1 MFNSYKFIF
10 LLIANVL
17 YCKTFASGDNYAI
30 GSVQSAIIISAA
42 SISNVFSA
50 GNNQAATAFIEKP
63 SVGIFYGNSF
73 FLKGLNDFA
82 FVGAFPIKKAGTI
95 GVSINYLGYNAY
107 NDKKIGLSY
116 SLKLIKEL
124 SIGLQLD
131 YLNTKIGNNYGSKN
145 YFTFEFGI
153 FAQPIKELSIGAH
166 IYNPLSL
173 TVDEASNEKVPTIFK
188 LAATYNIKNMVF
200 LTAETE
206 KDIRDEFIF
215 RFGLD
220 YRPIDILSL
229 RGGISTQ
236 PITGVFGVG
245 FNVKGLKI
253 DLNSSFHPN
262 LGFSTQAGLSYAFG
276 KK

>member
-1 MFNSYKFIF
+1 MIKSYKV
-10 LLIANVL
+10 IAFAIGICL
-17 YCKTFASGDNYAI
+17 FSKTFASGDNYTI
-30 GSVQSAIIISAA
+30 GSVQSAIGISAA
-42 SISNVFSA
+42 SISNVYSA
-50 GNNQAATAFIEKP
+50 GNNQAATAFLEKP
-63 SVGIFYGNSF
+63 AIGIFYGNSF
-73 FLKGLNDFA
+73 FLKGLNNFA
-82 FVGAFPIKKAGTI
+82 FEGAFPIKKAGTL
-95 GVSINYLGYNAY
+95 GVNINYLGYNAY

-153 FAQPIKELSIGAH
+153 FARPIKELSIGAH

-173 TVDEASNEKVPTIFK
+173 TVDEATNEKVPTIFK
-188 LAATYNIKNMVF
+188 LAATYNIKEVIY

-206 KDIRDEFIF
+206 KDIRDEFLF

-220 YRPIDILSL
+220 YRPIDILSV
-229 RGGISTQ
+229 RAGISTQ

-245 FNVKGLKI
+245 FKVKGLNI

-276 KK
+276 K